1 MKKEKKTLVEMMTSY
16 RMVMGFETTIKEM
29 WQKESNVEDENGKIS
44 HEITRLIKYNLKSC
58 KLYLVIRKY

>member
-1 MKKEKKTLVEMMTSY
+1 MASY

-29 WQKESNVEDENGKIS
+29 WQKESNVEDDNGKIS
-44 HEITRLIKYNLKSC
+44 HEITRLTKYNLKSC